1 MILPA
6 THATI
11 FLSAW
16 TSAYRQKRCF
26 SSTVLCAFAF
36 CPKKAKSNSEARRKW
51 VCWKTKFTKG
61 KCRNEGKLFPEPIS
75 KDKRKAHGRNDF
87 FAGIAHREK
96 YDLKTAD
103 KIYIGLIKDLHHM
116 EEIDYIV
123 SDG

>member
-1 MILPA
+1 MQRFSFPRGLPHTDRKDAFLPPYYEPSPFVRKRQNQTRRRVENGYVGKQSLQKESVA
-6 THATI
+6 TREN
-11 FLSAW
+11 
-16 TSAYRQKRCF
+16 Y
-26 SSTVLCAFAF
+26 
-36 CPKKAKSNSEARRKW
+36 
-51 VCWKTKFTKG
+51 
-61 KCRNEGKLFPEPIS
+61 FPSPIS